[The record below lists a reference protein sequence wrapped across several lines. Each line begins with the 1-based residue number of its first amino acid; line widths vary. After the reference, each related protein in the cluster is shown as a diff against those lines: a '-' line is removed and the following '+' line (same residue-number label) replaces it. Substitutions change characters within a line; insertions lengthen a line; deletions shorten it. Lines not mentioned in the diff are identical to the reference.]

1 MNKLYKTNFKT
12 LETEFKDIIKS
23 IRETDSTGEI
33 STSLITRKT
42 YILINKKK
50 LYVTEFTSKNVIKK
64 YYYHLYDE
72 NNKVIMK
79 FHSEPHNDKRYQTST
94 EPFHIHGNENSKLT
108 NEKRFPNYNFKSLWD
123 IMEFLRLMII
133 YFDEMPHY

>member
-1 MNKLYKTNFKT
+1 MTDMSGLSTKSFVFMTKPDLNLYA
-12 LETEFKDIIKS
+12 L
-23 IRETDSTGEI
+23 
-33 STSLITRKT
+33 
-42 YILINKKK
+42 
-50 LYVTEFTSKNVIKK
+50 
-64 YYYHLYDE
+64 DE

>member
-23 IRETDSTGEI
+23 IRETDITWEI

-64 YYYHLYDE
+64 IL
-72 NNKVIMK
+72 
-79 FHSEPHNDKRYQTST
+79 
-94 EPFHIHGNENSKLT
+94 
-108 NEKRFPNYNFKSLWD
+108 LWF
-123 IMEFLRLMII
+123 IWWK
-133 YFDEMPHY
+133 

>member
-23 IRETDSTGEI
+23 IRETDSTEEI

-64 YYYHLYDE
+64 YYYDLYDE

-94 EPFHIHGNENSKLT
+94 EAFHFN
-108 NEKRFPNYNFKSLWD
+108 RY
-123 IMEFLRLMII
+123 MFLRSQDKVFSIFLFSSKKITYI
-133 YFDEMPHY
+133 YLSYNL